1 MTAIVFIV
9 FFITLFLSIPVA
21 ISLGFATALPGLVD
35 PAFKGNLQ
43 FIYRSLISGLDVTT
57 ILAIPLFMLSGSIMA
72 KGGLSEKLFD
82 VFAVFIGKVKGGMPC
97 AVIGT
102 CLFYGAISGSGTA
115 TCAAVGAMC
124 IPVLTNLGYE
134 KKFSA
139 ALVATASSLGVII
152 PPSIPFIAYALVTE
166 VSVSALFTAGIL
178 PGILIAACLMAYT
191 QFYCRTKGEDRE
203 KIEASYHKLKER
215 GVLRVILDGFWA
227 LLTPIIIL
235 GGIYSGI
242 VTPTEAACVSVFYAI
257 LVCLFIYKTVTF
269 KDLLIF
275 FRQAVSSYAPLGLM
289 MGLAQAFA
297 KVLVLMNAPQTLAEF
312 LSTAVNNRIAFLL
325 LLNLVLILI
334 GMVMDVAPAM
344 MILSPMILPFAKS
357 LGIDGIHLGV
367 IMVCN
372 LAIGFVTPPFG
383 LNLFISGPMIDTNPM
398 QVGKRAL
405 PFILS
410 YLVALLLITYVPQI
424 SMALL

>member
-1 MTAIVFIV
+1 MLNQSRHKILLNVGNTA
-9 FFITLFLSIPVA
+9 
-21 ISLGFATALPGLVD
+21 GLPGLLRIFINDAAQHLTGRALHATSVHPNRMSACLAHVLILSRQIGD
-35 PAFKGNLQ
+35 TVPTDNPVHPAAF
-43 FIYRSLISGLDVTT
+43 
-57 ILAIPLFMLSGSIMA
+57 P
-72 KGGLSEKLFD
+72 
-82 VFAVFIGKVKGGMPC
+82 
-97 AVIGT
+97 
-102 CLFYGAISGSGTA
+102 
-115 TCAAVGAMC
+115 
-124 IPVLTNLGYE
+124 
-134 KKFSA
+134 
-139 ALVATASSLGVII
+139 
-152 PPSIPFIAYALVTE
+152 
-166 VSVSALFTAGIL
+166 SVSHRQIFN
-178 PGILIAACLMAYT
+178 
-191 QFYCRTKGEDRE
+191 
-203 KIEASYHKLKER
+203 
-215 GVLRVILDGFWA
+215 
-227 LLTPIIIL
+227 
-235 GGIYSGI
+235 
-242 VTPTEAACVSVFYAI
+242 AI

-405 PFILS
+405 PFIIS